1 MDENREHAVSV
12 FLQCIYLCKVIFKYV
27 RNLCKIDE
35 MAQEFKCAQVS
46 IGIGPEIEISAELG
60 ISITVLILYLT
71 LGVVHVRKQRII
83 VAKVYVKINR

>member
-1 MDENREHAVSV
+1 MLVIPHFNPFFSCSLPLHTFRLS
-12 FLQCIYLCKVIFKYV
+12 CICLCKVIFKYV

-71 LGVVHVRKQRII
+71 LGVVHVRKQE
-83 VAKVYVKINR
+83 Y